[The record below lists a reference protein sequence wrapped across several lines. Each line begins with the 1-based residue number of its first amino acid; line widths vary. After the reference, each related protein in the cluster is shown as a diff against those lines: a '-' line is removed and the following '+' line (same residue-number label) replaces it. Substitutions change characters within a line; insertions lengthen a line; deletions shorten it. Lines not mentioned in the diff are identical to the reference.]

1 MKVLV
6 TQLCLTL
13 CDPMTVALQAPVSV
27 GFSRQEYCNGL
38 PFPSPGDLPIPGI
51 EPGSPTL
58 QVDSL
63 QSEPPG
69 KIFTSLIIL
78 IRKRHSC

>member
-38 PFPSPGDLPIPGI
+38 PFPSPGDLPIVI
-51 EPGSPTL
+51 EPTFPALAG
-58 QVDSL
+58 
-63 QSEPPG
+63 G
-69 KIFTSLIIL
+69 FFTSEAPVRSISSV
-78 IRKRHSC
+78 HAF